1 MNQQDYTR
9 LCVIV
14 GKQPQLSPY
23 VKSYNSAK
31 ANHQPHQWIIVDP
44 QTATAFNI
52 VCQLWSR
59 GIDVDSK
66 DSLGPPYDEIF
77 REVIKREMSVGQHY
91 GPTLVERLLIAAQRR
106 PSSVADEV
114 IASPPL
120 YRSIVKDE
128 MRVAEWS
135 TDSIVAR
142 LSPID
147 LVYTLTLLYLV
158 YVDYIDE
165 LRTMVERLE
174 GIV

>member
-91 GPTLVERLLIAAQRR
+91 GPDPRRTASYSRSTATLISRR
-106 PSSVADEV
+106 RGYCK
-114 IASPPL
+114 SP
-120 YRSIVKDE
+120 
-128 MRVAEWS
+128 
-135 TDSIVAR
+135 T
-142 LSPID
+142 LSFD
-147 LVYTLTLLYLV
+147 
-158 YVDYIDE
+158 
-165 LRTMVERLE
+165 R
-174 GIV
+174 